1 MTPPRL
7 RVRTRLL
14 LTIVGALALGLA
26 VAFGAFWLVLAQR
39 LSTSATSLAR
49 AQARTE
55 AASVQ
60 LRNGKLVLSTVSSSA
75 PNPSP
80 TWLFAGDRL
89 LVAPRASARVQRA
102 ARSLAGGPERWINVH
117 GEVRLYAV
125 PLIRNGARY
134 GTVVS
139 AAPLDAYEETTRT
152 TLVGAVLLA
161 VVLLGIAATLSW
173 WILGRVLQPVSQMT
187 EDAAK
192 WSEHD
197 LDRRFDLGEPYDE
210 LTGLAATLDNLL
222 ERIAASMRHEQRFA
236 AELSHELRTPLARIR
251 GEAELALGRERSA
264 EEYREALAS
273 VHRNAEHMT
282 GTVEALVAAAR
293 HEADASGLPSD
304 VRAAVTG
311 AIENARESSPGIRI
325 SESLPPDPVR
335 VNARSELVAAML
347 QPLLDNAARYASST
361 LAVEVRRNGSYVS
374 IDVLDD
380 GPGVSEDESERIFE
394 PGARGRAAGG
404 SGGGAGLGLSLARR
418 LARSA
423 GGDVS
428 VSPSDG
434 GGRFSLTLPVAR

>member
-60 LRNGKLVLSTVSSSA
+60 LKNGKLLLSTVSSST

-89 LVAPRASARVQRA
+89 LVAPRASPRVQRA
-102 ARSLAGGPERWINVH
+102 ARALAGGPEAWRDVH
-117 GEVRLYAV
+117 GETRLYAV
-125 PLIRNGARY
+125 PLVRNGVRY

-161 VVLLGIAATLSW
+161 IVLLGIAATLSW

-222 ERIAASMRHEQRFA
+222 ERIAASIRHEQRFA

-251 GEAELALGRERSA
+251 GEVELALGRERSA
-264 EEYREALAS
+264 DEYREALAS
-273 VHRNAEHMT
+273 VHRNAEQMT

-293 HEADASGLPSD
+293 HEADASGIPSD
-304 VRAAVTG
+304 VRVAVEG
-311 AIENARESSPGIRI
+311 AIENTRAASPSTRI
-325 SESLPPDPVR
+325 SATLPPDPVR
-335 VNARSELVAAML
+335 VSAASELVAAML
-347 QPLLDNAARYASST
+347 QPLLDNAARYASSA
-361 LAVEVRRNGSYVS
+361 LAVEVRRNGSAVS

-380 GPGVSEDESERIFE
+380 GPGVGEDESERIFE
-394 PGARGRAAGG
+394 PGARGRAAAG
-404 SGGGAGLGLSLARR
+404 SGGAGLGLSLARR

-428 VSPSDG
+428 VSPSDH
-434 GGRFSLTLPVAR
+434 GGRFSLTLPAAR